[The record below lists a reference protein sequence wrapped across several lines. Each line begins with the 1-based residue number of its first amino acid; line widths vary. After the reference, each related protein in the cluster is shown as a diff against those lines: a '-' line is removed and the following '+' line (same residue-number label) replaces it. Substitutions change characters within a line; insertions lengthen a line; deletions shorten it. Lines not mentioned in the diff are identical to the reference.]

1 MWSQRGDA
9 DFCFGLRLLNLTE
22 SKVDFLELTMAS
34 STNSSTLYA
43 LKDIPGKGKGLVA
56 SQALVPGAL
65 IIDEPPLFTTESLEN
80 PATIEK
86 DLGAIVKSLPKK
98 DQISF
103 LSLHNNYPGK
113 NPFSNIIRSNGYP
126 LGPSS
131 DIGGIFL
138 ETARINHSCRP
149 NAQHAWND
157 KLKRMLVHAVRNVQE
172 GEEITL
178 SYVAGGPSDARKEHI
193 ETYFGFDCGC
203 EACSLPSHEQGVSDE
218 RLRKAQQL
226 DEAIGDPKR
235 VRHTPEKALNDCHA
249 LRKIYQEERI
259 FDLRL
264 PRLYYDAFQI
274 CAMHSDQ
281 ARASGFARAA
291 RDTRIICE
299 GRDSIEAAELE
310 KLASNPEKF
319 ENFGVTT
326 KWKSNVN
333 DCPDDLDPYS
343 FDKWLW
349 KD

>member
-1 MWSQRGDA
+1 
-9 DFCFGLRLLNLTE
+9 
-22 SKVDFLELTMAS
+22 MAPS
-34 STNSSTLYA
+34 GVPYT

-56 SQALVPGAL
+56 NNLLSPGTL
-65 IIDEPPLFTTESLEN
+65 IIDEAALFTTESLEN

-138 ETARINHSCRP
+138 ETARINHSCQP

-157 KLKRMLVHAVRNVQE
+157 KLKRMLVHAVRDIQE
-172 GEEITL
+172 GEELTL
-178 SYVAGGPSDARKEHI
+178 SYIAGGPSDARKQHI
-193 ETYFGFDCGC
+193 KTYFGFDCRC
-203 EACSLPSHEQGVSDE
+203 EACSLPNHEQEISDE
-218 RLRKAQQL
+218 RLRRASRL

-235 VRHTPEKALNDCHA
+235 VRHLPEKALNDCHA
-249 LRKIYQEERI
+249 LQKIYQEEQI

-274 CAMHSDQ
+274 CAMHSDKS
-281 ARASGFARAA
+281 RASTFARRA
-291 RDTRIICE
+291 RECRIICE
-299 GRDSIEAAELE
+299 GRDSVEAAELE
-310 KLASNPEKF
+310 RLATNPEKF

-326 KWKSNVN
+326 KWKSNF
-333 DCPDDLDPYS
+333 DARPQDLDS
-343 FDKWLW
+343 DAFEKWLW
-349 KD
+349 KESSA